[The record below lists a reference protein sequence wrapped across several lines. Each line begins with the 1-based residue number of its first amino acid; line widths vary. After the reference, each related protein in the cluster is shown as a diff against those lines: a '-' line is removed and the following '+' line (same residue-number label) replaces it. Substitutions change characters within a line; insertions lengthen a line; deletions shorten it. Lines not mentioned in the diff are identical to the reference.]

1 MENKKITVL
10 LIAVFITSLL
20 LTAYLLWENGVLRDF
35 KENNDVS
42 GLEYQAD
49 TMEQVDELK
58 KYNKPIIVI
67 FGADYC
73 PTCVNYEPYIKDLY
87 LNHGDD
93 IIVRHVNTVDH
104 EAIRKEYNI
113 ELIPSTIFY
122 DKDGKPFMPKADIDV
137 YDLEET
143 VEERKYV
150 SDDIKVVTGDEMGT
164 NKNFEFGVHSQSDE
178 VVYTKYVGLIDK
190 VQIEKI
196 VKELIGEEK

>member
-190 VQIEKI
+190 VQMEKI